1 VDDAREGLHRVAAKN
16 LRVLVLVGGT
26 SAEREVSLASGQS
39 VIDALHK
46 CGHQILAVDT
56 ANGRKL
62 LDTAQ
67 PLLPQ
72 GIALAPPVEMGAP
85 ATSTEIVSALSL
97 PETAS
102 VDVVF
107 LALHGGDGEDGH
119 IQALL
124 DMARVPYTGS
134 GATASALAMNKHLA
148 KKIFRAERI
157 PTPEWIFLDKSKKGW
172 LWTSTVGEKGAYPG
186 IRPPADNSVELLMPD
201 YNDIVELL
209 GLPFVIKPNGQG
221 STVGLSIVENQEEY
235 APALVEAFRHDSG
248 VLLEQYIPGREL
260 TVAILGQ
267 EALPVVEIIPEH
279 GIYDY
284 ECKYTSGK
292 SNYICPAKL
301 TVDMTKR
308 LQSLGKRV
316 FNALGCYGY
325 GRVDFRMNL
334 EGECYCLEANTL
346 PGMTSTSLVPK
357 AAAAINIDFAE
368 LIERICLLAI
378 K

>member
-1 VDDAREGLHRVAAKN
+1 MDDAGEGLHRVAAKY

-26 SAEREVSLASGQS
+26 SAERDVSLASGQS

-72 GIALAPPVEMGAP
+72 GIAIAPPVEMEAP
-85 ATSTEIVSALSL
+85 VASTEIVSALAL

-134 GATASALAMNKHLA
+134 GTTASALAMNKHLA

-186 IRPPADNSVELLMPD
+186 IGPPADNSVELPMPD
-201 YNDIVELL
+201 YNDVAELL

-308 LQSLGKRV
+308 LQTLGQRV

-325 GRVDFRMNL
+325 GRVDFRMNS

-357 AAAAINIDFAE
+357 AAAAISIDFAE